1 MWNDWADRSVPV
13 WSEKHL
19 ICGPPRTGR
28 RRFLASAGCG
38 LAALAGGAGI
48 YNWLRLVPQIKGGGP
63 VVPPTASHAPR
74 AKQLIIVFLTGG
86 VSHVDT
92 FDPKPKLSANDGKF
106 GGDVLPLIPSIKTI
120 RMLGS
125 PFEFSQHGES
135 GIWISDLFPHLS
147 TVADELCVLRSMYS
161 TTPQHVQSVLMMH
174 NGSERIPL
182 PSIGS
187 WLSYGLGPLNP
198 NLPSYFV
205 FCGDDPYGGAQVW
218 DSNFLPP
225 VHQGVRLYPGNNPI
239 PNLASPAPNLTL
251 HDLER
256 QMLHDANELFASAR
270 PGDLN
275 LQAREK
281 SFDTARGLMRVA
293 PELFHVAEETEETL
307 NLYGVKHNDNK
318 SFAWQCLMAR
328 RLIESGVRT
337 VELFDSGTD
346 SDVNWDA
353 HYDIMKHVPRARSVD
368 QPLAALIKDLKRR
381 SLLNETVVAIC
392 TEFGRTPWNE
402 NTKGRGH
409 LSDAFTCLL
418 VGGGVK
424 GGFVYGET
432 DEFGYRVVSDKLH
445 VRDYHATILHLL
457 GIDHRRLTYRYAG
470 RDFRLTDVGGRI
482 PKEIL
487 L

>member
-1 MWNDWADRSVPV
+1 MLNDPSLPIWT
-13 WSEKHL
+13 EEHL
-19 ICGPPRTGR
+19 VTRQPRTGR
-28 RRFLASAGCG
+28 RKFLESAGCG

-48 YNWLRLVPQIKGGGP
+48 YTWLNHAAQVNGGGP
-63 VVPPTASHAPR
+63 VAPV
-74 AKQLIIVFLTGG
+74 AAAGGPKGKQLIFVFLTGG

-92 FDPKPKLSANDGKF
+92 FDPKPKLSANDGRF
-106 GGDVLPLIPSIKTI
+106 GGDVLPLPTLKTL
-120 RMLGS
+120 RLLGS
-125 PFEFSQHGES
+125 PFDFSPQGES
-135 GIWISDLFPHLS
+135 GICISNLFPYLS
-147 TVADELCVLRSMYS
+147 TVADDLCVLRSMYS
-161 TTPQHVQSVLMMH
+161 TTAQHVQSVLMMH

-187 WLSYGLGPLNP
+187 WLSYGLPSLNP

-205 FCGDDPYGGAQVW
+205 FCGEDPYGGAQVW

-225 VHQGVRLYPGNNPI
+225 EHQGVRLYPGRNPI
-239 PNLASPAPNLTL
+239 PNLTSPAPNLSL

-281 SFDTARGLMRVA
+281 SFDTARGLMHIA
-293 PELFHVAEETEETL
+293 PELFDLTEETEDTL
-307 NLYGVKHNDNK
+307 SLYGVQDNDNK

-328 RLIESGVRT
+328 RLIERGVRT
-337 VELFDSGTD
+337 VELIESGTD
-346 SDVNWDA
+346 SDSNWDS
-353 HYDIMKHVPRARSVD
+353 HFDIMRHVPRARAVD
-368 QPLAALIKDLKRR
+368 QPLAGLIKDLKRR
-381 SLLNETVVAIC
+381 SLLEDTVVAIC

-409 LSDAFTCLL
+409 WSDAFTCLL

-424 GGFVYGET
+424 GGFVYGAT
-432 DEFGYRVVSDKLH
+432 DEIGYRVISDKLH

-457 GIDHRRLTYRYAG
+457 GIDHRNLTYRYAG
-470 RDFRLTDVGGRI
+470 RDYRLTDVGGRI
-482 PKEIL
+482 PREIL